1 MCFFLIPIITHYCQC
16 FCECRACWS
25 IPPATFLLFGMI
37 QPHFLTFNFHSTS
50 FNFQF
55 RVAHML
61 FSLLDGRPHLCVCVC
76 SVTHVWLFVTPQIV
90 AHQASL
96 SMVFPRPEYWS
107 RLLFLTSGDPPYPEI
122 EPVSC
127 ISCIGRQILYHC
139 ELLHFAVFGWNITL
153 WARSSLIVPLGT
165 LVFLFLPRTEWIL
178 CMYDWFFFLMY
189 HLPLPS

>member
-1 MCFFLIPIITHYCQC
+1 MSYQCSHAYIPLQPQEHNDNLDHTYSCVFFFLIPIITHYCQC

-25 IPPATFLLFGMI
+25 IPPATFLLFGTI

-61 FSLLDGRPHLCVCVC
+61 FPLLDGRPHLCVCVC

-96 SMVFPRPEYWS
+96 SMAFPRPEYWS
-107 RLLFLTSGDPPYPEI
+107 RLLFLTSGILLTQRLNPSLASPALAGRSFTTVNYYILQCLDEILPPE
-122 EPVSC
+122 
-127 ISCIGRQILYHC
+127 QD
-139 ELLHFAVFGWNITL
+139 
-153 WARSSLIVPLGT
+153 
-165 LVFLFLPRTEWIL
+165 LP
-178 CMYDWFFFLMY
+178 
-189 HLPLPS
+189 